1 MQGVI
6 AAAPTPIDQ
15 NFNPIKELF
24 LEHCAWA
31 LTNGCEGLNILGSTG
46 EANSFDIKSRQ
57 RIMTYAIEGLPK
69 NRLMVG
75 TATPSLKETIFLTE
89 CADDLGYEI
98 ALVLPP
104 YYYSP
109 VSDEGLLRW
118 YKALHQA
125 LGQRRIKIYF
135 YNYPQM
141 TGIFI
146 PLEVISELVKFAPER
161 FSGIK
166 DSSGDLNYCRA
177 IATTNDAI
185 GVFPSSESALVNAF
199 KDGFSGCISATVNVT
214 ASLAGKIWAQK
225 EAPPPDLCADVL
237 RLRDILVG
245 PNLIANVK
253 SLIADRTKD
262 TRWLET
268 LPPIQP
274 HKETNISKLKIALG
288 E

>member
-6 AAAPTPIDQ
+6 AAVPTPIDQ

-31 LTNGCEGLNILGSTG
+31 LANGCEGLNILGSTG
-46 EANSFDIKSRQ
+46 EANSFDIKTRQ

-125 LGQRRIKIYF
+125 LDQRRIKIYF

-177 IATTNDAI
+177 IATKNEAI

-214 ASLAGKIWAQK
+214 ASLAGKIWAQR

-253 SLIADRTKD
+253 SLIAGRTKD
-262 TRWLET
+262 TRWLAT

>member
-31 LTNGCEGLNILGSTG
+31 LANGCEGLNILGSTG
-46 EANSFDIKSRQ
+46 EANSFDIKTRQ

-104 YYYSP
+104 HYYSP

-125 LGQRRIKIYF
+125 LDQRRIKIYF

-177 IATTNDAI
+177 IATINEAI

-214 ASLAGKIWAQK
+214 ASLAGKIWAQR

-253 SLIADRTKD
+253 CLIAGRTKD
-262 TRWLET
+262 TRWLAT

>member
-15 NFNPIKELF
+15 NLNPIKELF
-24 LEHCAWA
+24 LEHCKWA
-31 LTNGCEGLNILGSTG
+31 LANGCDGLNILGSTG
-46 EANSFDIKSRQ
+46 EANSFDLKTRQ
-57 RIMTYAIEGLPK
+57 RVMLYSIEGLPK

-75 TATPSLKETIFLTE
+75 TATPSLQETIFLTE
-89 CADDLGYEI
+89 YADDLGYEI

-109 VSDEGLLRW
+109 VSDEGLIIW
-118 YKALHQA
+118 YKTLHHA
-125 LGQRRIKIYF
+125 LGDRRIQIYF

-141 TGIFI
+141 TGIVI
-146 PLEVISELVKFAPER
+146 PVDVVSELVSYAPER

-177 IATTNDAI
+177 IATANGAI
-185 GVFPSSESALVNAF
+185 RVFPSSETALGSAVT
-199 KDGFSGCISATVNVT
+199 DGFAGCISATVNVT
-214 ASLAGKIWAQK
+214 ASLAGKIWAQR
-225 EAPPPDLCADVL
+225 EAPPSDLRAEVL
-237 RLRDILVG
+237 RLRDILAG
-245 PNLIANVK
+245 PTLIANVK
-253 SLIADRTKD
+253 SLIANRTKD
-262 TRWLET
+262 TRWLAT

-274 HKETNISKLKIALG
+274 LKETNISKLKIALG